1 MAKKYYAVRVGHN
14 PGIYVTWSDCE
25 VQVKG
30 FPGAQYKSFPTE
42 AEAKAYMGTI
52 DKAKSAGSKPTRTG
66 TKKTSASA
74 SKGMS
79 VGEYL
84 KTQTDDISQIVESDS
99 CEIRAFID
107 GSFDKPKGIVGSG
120 GVMLIG
126 TEEVEFSLSSV
137 DPNHV
142 AYWNVSGELLAALHV
157 VEYAMAHGYR
167 SCSLYYDYMGIEMWA
182 TGRWNTNNPLTTSY
196 AKRMKE
202 ARKQLRIDFHKVK
215 AHSGIA
221 YNDRA
226 DALAKKG
233 ILLK

>member
-42 AEAKAYMGTI
+42 AEAKAYMDTVSIGNSSI
-52 DKAKSAGSKPTRTG
+52 AKQRGA
-66 TKKTSASA
+66 KKTSVGNSER
-74 SKGMS
+74 MS
-79 VGEYL
+79 IGEYL
-84 KTQTDDISQIVESDS
+84 KTQTDDMCQIVESDP
-99 CEIRAFID
+99 CEVRAFID
-107 GSFDKPKGIVGSG
+107 GSFDKRKGVVGSG
-120 GVMLIG
+120 GVILLD
-126 TEEVEFSLSSV
+126 TEEVEFSLSSI

-157 VEYAMAHGYR
+157 VDYALDHGYA

-182 TGRWNTNNPLTTSY
+182 TGRWNTNNPLTTNY

-202 ARKQLRIDFHKVK
+202 ASKQLRIDFHKVK

-226 DALAKKG
+226 DTLAKKG
-233 ILLK
+233 TLLK

>member
-1 MAKKYYAVRVGHN
+1 MAKKYYAVRVGYN

-25 VQVKG
+25 MQVKG

-42 AEAKAYMGTI
+42 VEAKAYMGSINTP
-52 DKAKSAGSKPTRTG
+52 KSARNKPTRTG
-66 TKKTSASA
+66 TKKTSAST
-74 SKGMS
+74 SKRMS

-84 KTQTDDISQIVESDS
+84 TTQTDNISQIVELDP

-107 GSFDKPKGIVGSG
+107 GSFDKRKGVVGSG

-126 TEEVEFSLSSV
+126 TEEVEFSLSSI

-157 VEYAMAHGYR
+157 VDYALDHGYA

-182 TGRWNTNNPLTTSY
+182 TGRWNTNNPLTTNY
-196 AKRMKE
+196 AKRMKK
-202 ARKQLRIDFHKVK
+202 ASKQLRIDFHKVK

-233 ILLK
+233 TLLK

>member
-30 FPGAQYKSFPTE
+30 FPGAQYKSFPTK
-42 AEAKAYMGTI
+42 AEAKTYMGSINTP
-52 DKAKSAGSKPTRTG
+52 KSARNKPTRTG
-66 TKKTSASA
+66 TKKTSAST
-74 SKGMS
+74 SKRMS

-84 KTQTDDISQIVESDS
+84 KTQSDNISQIVESDP
-99 CEIRAFID
+99 CEICAFID
-107 GSFDKPKGIVGSG
+107 GSFDKRKGVVGSG

-126 TEEVEFSLSSV
+126 TEEVEFSLSSI

-157 VEYAMAHGYR
+157 VDYALDHGYT

-182 TGRWNTNNPLTTSY
+182 TGRWSTNNPLTTSY
-196 AKRMKE
+196 ARKMKE
-202 ARKQLRIDFHKVK
+202 ASKQLRIDFHKVK

-233 ILLK
+233 TLLK

>member
-25 VQVKG
+25 MQVKG

-42 AEAKAYMGTI
+42 VEAKAYMGSI
-52 DKAKSAGSKPTRTG
+52 NIPKSARNKPTRTG
-66 TKKTSASA
+66 TKKTSAST
-74 SKGMS
+74 SKRMS

-84 KTQTDDISQIVESDS
+84 TTQTDNIGQIVELDP

-107 GSFDKPKGIVGSG
+107 GSFDKRKDVVGSG

-126 TEEVEFSLSSV
+126 TEEVEFSLSSI

-157 VEYAMAHGYR
+157 VDYALDHGYA

-182 TGRWNTNNPLTTSY
+182 TGRWNTNNPLTTNY
-196 AKRMKE
+196 AKRMKK
-202 ARKQLRIDFHKVK
+202 ASKQLRIDFHKVK

-233 ILLK
+233 TLLK

>member
-42 AEAKAYMGTI
+42 AEAKAYMGTVSMANHSI
-52 DKAKSAGSKPTRTG
+52 AKQREA
-66 TKKTSASA
+66 KKTSIET
-74 SKGMS
+74 SKRMS

-84 KTQTDDISQIVESDS
+84 KTQTDDISQMVESDP

-107 GSFDKPKGIVGSG
+107 GSFDKRKGVVGSG
-120 GVMLIG
+120 GVILLG
-126 TEEVEFSLSSV
+126 AEEVEFSLSSTE
-137 DPNHV
+137 PNHV

-157 VEYAMAHGYR
+157 VDYALDHGYT

-182 TGRWNTNNPLTTSY
+182 TGRWKTNNPLTTNY

-202 ARKQLRIDFHKVK
+202 ASKQLRIDFHKVK

-233 ILLK
+233 TLLK

>member
-1 MAKKYYAVRVGHN
+1 MAKKYYAIRVGHN

-42 AEAKAYMGTI
+42 AEAKAYMGNVSI
-52 DKAKSAGSKPTRTG
+52 ANSSIAKQSRA
-66 TKKTSASA
+66 KKTSVGT
-74 SKGMS
+74 SKKMS

-84 KTQTDDISQIVESDS
+84 KTQTDNISQIVESDP

-107 GSFDKPKGIVGSG
+107 GSFDKRKGVVGSG
-120 GVMLIG
+120 GVILLG
-126 TEEVEFSLSSV
+126 AEEVEFSLSSTE
-137 DPNHV
+137 PNHV
-142 AYWNVSGELLAALHV
+142 AYWNVSGELLAVLHV
-157 VEYAMAHGYR
+157 VDYALNHGYT

-182 TGRWNTNNPLTTSY
+182 TGRWKTNNPLTTNY

-202 ARKQLRIDFHKVK
+202 ASKQLRIDFHKVK
-215 AHSGIA
+215 AHSGIT

-233 ILLK
+233 TLLK

>member
-42 AEAKAYMGTI
+42 AEAKAYMGTVSV
-52 DKAKSAGSKPTRTG
+52 AKSSIIKQRETR
-66 TKKTSASA
+66 KTSGGT
-74 SKGMS
+74 SKKMS

-84 KTQTDDISQIVESDS
+84 KTQTDNIRQIVESDP
-99 CEIRAFID
+99 CEVRAFID
-107 GSFDKPKGIVGSG
+107 GSFDKRKGVVGSG
-120 GVMLIG
+120 GVILLG
-126 TEEVEFSLSSV
+126 TEEVEFYLSSTE
-137 DPNHV
+137 PNHV

-157 VEYAMAHGYR
+157 VDYALDHGNS

-182 TGRWNTNNPLTTSY
+182 TGRWNTNNPLTTDY

-202 ARKQLRIDFHKVK
+202 ASKQLRIDFHKVK

-233 ILLK
+233 TLLK

>member
-42 AEAKAYMGTI
+42 AEAKAYMGNVSI
-52 DKAKSAGSKPTRTG
+52 ANSSIAKQSRA
-66 TKKTSASA
+66 KKTSVGT
-74 SKGMS
+74 SKKMS

-84 KTQTDDISQIVESDS
+84 KTQTDDIHQIVESDP
-99 CEIRAFID
+99 CEVRAFID
-107 GSFDKPKGIVGSG
+107 GSFDKRKGVVGSG
-120 GVMLIG
+120 GVILLD
-126 TEEVEFSLSSV
+126 TEEVEFSLSST

-157 VEYAMAHGYR
+157 VDYALNHGYT

-182 TGRWNTNNPLTTSY
+182 TGRWKTNNPLTINY

-202 ARKQLRIDFHKVK
+202 ASKQLRIDFHKVK
-215 AHSGIA
+215 AHSGIT

-233 ILLK
+233 TLLK

>member
-42 AEAKAYMGTI
+42 AEAKAYMGTVSVANSSI
-52 DKAKSAGSKPTRTG
+52 VKQRRTR
-66 TKKTSASA
+66 KTSGGT
-74 SKGMS
+74 SKKMS

-84 KTQTDDISQIVESDS
+84 KTQTDDISQIVESDP
-99 CEIRAFID
+99 CEVRAFID
-107 GSFDKPKGIVGSG
+107 GSFDKRKGVVGSG
-120 GVMLIG
+120 GVILLD
-126 TEEVEFSLSSV
+126 TEEVEFSLSST

-157 VEYAMAHGYR
+157 VDYALNHGYT

-182 TGRWNTNNPLTTSY
+182 TGRWKTNNPLTTNY

-202 ARKQLRIDFHKVK
+202 ASKQLRIDFHKVK
-215 AHSGIA
+215 AHSGIT

-233 ILLK
+233 TLLK

>member
-42 AEAKAYMGTI
+42 AEAKAYMGNIPVANSSSTNQ
-52 DKAKSAGSKPTRTG
+52 SGSKRISVG
-66 TKKTSASA
+66 A
-74 SKGMS
+74 SKRMS

-84 KTQTDDISQIVESDS
+84 QTQTDTISQIVESDP

-202 ARKQLRIDFHKVK
+202 ASKQLRIDFHKVK

>member
-42 AEAKAYMGTI
+42 AEAKAYMGSI
-52 DKAKSAGSKPTRTG
+52 DLPKSAGIKPTRTS

-74 SKGMS
+74 SKCMS

-84 KTQTDDISQIVESDS
+84 QTQTDTINQIVESDL

-126 TEEVEFSLSSV
+126 TEEVEFSLSSTE
-137 DPNHV
+137 PNHV

-157 VEYAMAHGYR
+157 VEYAIAHGYR

-202 ARKQLRIDFHKVK
+202 ASKQLRIDFHKVK

>member
-42 AEAKAYMGTI
+42 AEAKAYMGSI
-52 DKAKSAGSKPTRTG
+52 DLPKSAGIKPTKTG

-74 SKGMS
+74 SKRMS

-84 KTQTDDISQIVESDS
+84 KTQTDNISQIVESDP

-107 GSFDKPKGIVGSG
+107 GSFDKRKGVVGSG
-120 GVMLIG
+120 GVILLG
-126 TEEVEFSLSSV
+126 AEEVEFSLSSTE
-137 DPNHV
+137 PNHV

-157 VEYAMAHGYR
+157 VDYALDHGYT

-182 TGRWNTNNPLTTSY
+182 TGRWKTNNPLTTNY

-202 ARKQLRIDFHKVK
+202 ASKKLRIDFHKVK

-233 ILLK
+233 TLLK

>member
-25 VQVKG
+25 MQVKG

-42 AEAKAYMGTI
+42 VEAKAYMGSINTP
-52 DKAKSAGSKPTRTG
+52 KSARNKPTRTG
-66 TKKTSASA
+66 TKKTSAST
-74 SKGMS
+74 SKRMS

-84 KTQTDDISQIVESDS
+84 KIQTDNISQIVESDP

-107 GSFDKPKGIVGSG
+107 GSFDKRKGVVGSG
-120 GVMLIG
+120 GVILLG
-126 TEEVEFSLSSV
+126 AEEVEFSLSSTE
-137 DPNHV
+137 PNHV

-157 VEYAMAHGYR
+157 VDYALDHGYA

-182 TGRWNTNNPLTTSY
+182 TGRWNTNNPLTTNY
-196 AKRMKE
+196 AKRMKK
-202 ARKQLRIDFHKVK
+202 ASKQLHIDFHKVK

-233 ILLK
+233 TLLK

>member
-14 PGIYVTWSDCE
+14 PGIYVNWSDCE

-42 AEAKAYMGTI
+42 AEAKAYMDTVSIGNSSI
-52 DKAKSAGSKPTRTG
+52 AKQRGA
-66 TKKTSASA
+66 KKTSVGN
-74 SKGMS
+74 SKRMS
-79 VGEYL
+79 IGEYL
-84 KTQTDDISQIVESDS
+84 KTQTDDICQIVEYDP
-99 CEIRAFID
+99 CEVRAFID
-107 GSFDKPKGIVGSG
+107 GSFDKRKGVVGSG
-120 GVMLIG
+120 GVILLG
-126 TEEVEFSLSSV
+126 TEEVEFSLSSI

-157 VEYAMAHGYR
+157 VDYALDHGYT

-182 TGRWNTNNPLTTSY
+182 TGRWNTNNPLTTHY

-233 ILLK
+233 TLLK

>member
-42 AEAKAYMGTI
+42 AEAKAYMDNVSIGNSSI
-52 DKAKSAGSKPTRTG
+52 AKQRGA
-66 TKKTSASA
+66 KKTSVGNSER
-74 SKGMS
+74 MS
-79 VGEYL
+79 IGEYL
-84 KTQTDDISQIVESDS
+84 KTQTDDMCQIVESDP
-99 CEIRAFID
+99 CEVRAFID
-107 GSFDKPKGIVGSG
+107 GSFDKRKGVVGSG
-120 GVMLIG
+120 GVILLG
-126 TEEVEFSLSSV
+126 TEEVEFSLSSI

-157 VEYAMAHGYR
+157 VDYALDHGYA

-182 TGRWNTNNPLTTSY
+182 TGRWNTNNPLTTNY

-202 ARKQLRIDFHKVK
+202 ASKQLRIDFHKVK

-226 DALAKKG
+226 DTLAKKG
-233 ILLK
+233 TLLK

>member
-14 PGIYVTWSDCE
+14 PGIYVSWSDCE

-30 FPGAQYKSFPTE
+30 FPGAQYKSFPKE
-42 AEAKAYMGTI
+42 VEAKAYMGNILVVNNSST
-52 DKAKSAGSKPTRTG
+52 KQSGSKRTSVS
-66 TKKTSASA
+66 T

-84 KTQTDDISQIVESDS
+84 KTQTNDISQIVESDP

-107 GSFDKPKGIVGSG
+107 GSFDKRKGVVGSG

>member
-42 AEAKAYMGTI
+42 AEAKAYMGNVSI
-52 DKAKSAGSKPTRTG
+52 ANSSIAKQSRA
-66 TKKTSASA
+66 KKTSVGT
-74 SKGMS
+74 SKKMS

-84 KTQTDDISQIVESDS
+84 KTQTDDIHQIVESDP
-99 CEIRAFID
+99 CEVRAFID
-107 GSFDKPKGIVGSG
+107 GSFDKRKGVVGSG
-120 GVMLIG
+120 GVILLD
-126 TEEVEFSLSSV
+126 TEEVEFSLSST

-157 VEYAMAHGYR
+157 VDYALNHGYT

-182 TGRWNTNNPLTTSY
+182 TGRWKTNNPLTINY

-202 ARKQLRIDFHKVK
+202 ASKQLRIDFHKVK
-215 AHSGIA
+215 ALSGIT

-233 ILLK
+233 TLLK

>member
-25 VQVKG
+25 MQVKG

-42 AEAKAYMGTI
+42 VEAKAYMGSINTP
-52 DKAKSAGSKPTRTG
+52 KSARNKPTRTG
-66 TKKTSASA
+66 TKKTSAST
-74 SKGMS
+74 SKRMS

-84 KTQTDDISQIVESDS
+84 KIQTDNISQIVESDP

-107 GSFDKPKGIVGSG
+107 GSFDKQKGVVGSG
-120 GVMLIG
+120 GVILLG
-126 TEEVEFSLSSV
+126 AEEVEFSLSSTE
-137 DPNHV
+137 PNHV

-157 VEYAMAHGYR
+157 VDYALDHGYA

-182 TGRWNTNNPLTTSY
+182 TGRWNTNNPLTTNY
-196 AKRMKE
+196 AKRMKK
-202 ARKQLRIDFHKVK
+202 ASKQLHIDFHKVK

-233 ILLK
+233 TLLK

>member
-42 AEAKAYMGTI
+42 AEAKAYMGSI
-52 DKAKSAGSKPTRTG
+52 DLPKSAGIKPTRTG

-74 SKGMS
+74 SKRMS

-84 KTQTDDISQIVESDS
+84 KTQTDNISQIVESDP

-107 GSFDKPKGIVGSG
+107 GSFDKRKGVVGSG
-120 GVMLIG
+120 GVILLG
-126 TEEVEFSLSSV
+126 AEEVEFSLSSTE
-137 DPNHV
+137 PNHV

-157 VEYAMAHGYR
+157 VDYALDHGYT

-182 TGRWNTNNPLTTSY
+182 TKGWKRNNALTQQY
-196 AKRMKE
+196 AAFYDSIKDRV
-202 ARKQLRIDFHKVK
+202 RVHFHKVK

-233 ILLK
+233 TLLK

>member
-42 AEAKAYMGTI
+42 AEAKAYMGSI
-52 DKAKSAGSKPTRTG
+52 DLPKSAGIKPTRTD

-84 KTQTDDISQIVESDS
+84 KTQTDNISQIVESDP

-107 GSFDKPKGIVGSG
+107 GSFDKRKGVVGSG
-120 GVMLIG
+120 GVILLG
-126 TEEVEFSLSSV
+126 AEEVEFSLSSTE
-137 DPNHV
+137 PNHV

-157 VEYAMAHGYR
+157 VDYALDHGYT

-182 TGRWNTNNPLTTSY
+182 TGRWKTNNPLTTNY

-202 ARKQLRIDFHKVK
+202 ASKKLRIDFHKVK

-233 ILLK
+233 TLLK

>member
-14 PGIYVTWSDCE
+14 PGIYVTWSDCKM
-25 VQVKG
+25 QVKG

-42 AEAKAYMGTI
+42 VEAKAYMGSI
-52 DKAKSAGSKPTRTG
+52 NIPKSARNKPTRTG
-66 TKKTSASA
+66 TKKTSAST
-74 SKGMS
+74 SKRMS

-84 KTQTDDISQIVESDS
+84 TTQTDNISQIVESDP

-107 GSFDKPKGIVGSG
+107 GSFDKQKGVVGSG
-120 GVMLIG
+120 GVILLG
-126 TEEVEFSLSSV
+126 AQEVEFSLSSTE
-137 DPNHV
+137 PNHV

-157 VEYAMAHGYR
+157 VDYALDHGYA

-182 TGRWNTNNPLTTSY
+182 TGRWNTNNPLTTNY
-196 AKRMKE
+196 AKRMKK
-202 ARKQLRIDFHKVK
+202 ASKQLHIDFHKVK

-233 ILLK
+233 TLLK

>member
-14 PGIYVTWSDCE
+14 PGIYVTWSDCKM
-25 VQVKG
+25 QVKG

-42 AEAKAYMGTI
+42 VEAKAYMGSI
-52 DKAKSAGSKPTRTG
+52 NIPKSARNKPTRTG
-66 TKKTSASA
+66 TKKTSAST
-74 SKGMS
+74 SKRMS

-84 KTQTDDISQIVESDS
+84 TTQTDNISQIVELDP

-107 GSFDKPKGIVGSG
+107 GSFDKRKGVVGSG

-126 TEEVEFSLSSV
+126 TEEVEFSLSSI

-157 VEYAMAHGYR
+157 VDYALDHGYA

-182 TGRWNTNNPLTTSY
+182 TGRWNTNNPLTTNY
-196 AKRMKE
+196 VKRMKK
-202 ARKQLRIDFHKVK
+202 ASKQLRIDFHKVK

-233 ILLK
+233 TLLK

>member
-42 AEAKAYMGTI
+42 AEAKAYMGNVSI
-52 DKAKSAGSKPTRTG
+52 ANSSIAKQSRA
-66 TKKTSASA
+66 KKTSVGT
-74 SKGMS
+74 SKKMS

-84 KTQTDDISQIVESDS
+84 KTQTDNISQIVESDP

-107 GSFDKPKGIVGSG
+107 GSFDKRKGVVGSG
-120 GVMLIG
+120 GVILLG
-126 TEEVEFSLSSV
+126 AEEVEFSLSSTE
-137 DPNHV
+137 PNHV
-142 AYWNVSGELLAALHV
+142 AYWNVSGELLAVLHV
-157 VEYAMAHGYR
+157 VDYALNHGYT

-182 TGRWNTNNPLTTSY
+182 TGRWKTNNPLTTNY

-202 ARKQLRIDFHKVK
+202 ASKQLRIDFHKVK
-215 AHSGIA
+215 AHSGIT

-233 ILLK
+233 TLLK

>member
-30 FPGAQYKSFPTE
+30 FSGAQYKSFPTE

-52 DKAKSAGSKPTRTG
+52 SVTNSSSTKQNRSKRTPVG
-66 TKKTSASA
+66 A
-74 SKGMS
+74 SKRMS
-79 VGEYL
+79 LGEYL
-84 KTQTDDISQIVESDS
+84 QTHTDDISQIVESDP

-107 GSFDKPKGIVGSG
+107 GSFDKRKGVVGSG
-120 GVMLIG
+120 GVILLG
-126 TEEVEFSLSSV
+126 AEEVEFFLSSTE
-137 DPNHV
+137 PNHV

-157 VEYAMAHGYR
+157 VDYALDHGYT

-182 TGRWNTNNPLTTSY
+182 TGRWKTNNPLTTNY

-202 ARKQLRIDFHKVK
+202 ASKKLRIDFHKVK

-226 DALAKKG
+226 DALAKEG
-233 ILLK
+233 TLLK

>member
-14 PGIYVTWSDCE
+14 PGIYGTWSDCE

-30 FPGAQYKSFPTE
+30 YPAAQYKSFSTE
-42 AEAKAYMGTI
+42 AEAKAYMGSI
-52 DKAKSAGSKPTRTG
+52 DIPKSAEIKPTRTG

-74 SKGMS
+74 SKSMS
-79 VGEYL
+79 VDEYL
-84 KTQTDDISQIVESDS
+84 KTQMDTISQIVELDP

-107 GSFDKPKGIVGSG
+107 GSFDKRNGVVGSG

-126 TEEVEFSLSSV
+126 TEEVEFSISST
-137 DPNHV
+137 DSYHV

-157 VEYAMAHGYR
+157 VDYALDHGYT

-202 ARKQLRIDFHKVK
+202 ASKELRIDFHKVK

-233 ILLK
+233 TLLK

>member
-25 VQVKG
+25 NQVKG

-42 AEAKAYMGTI
+42 AEAKTYMGTVSVANHSI
-52 DKAKSAGSKPTRTG
+52 AKQRGA
-66 TKKTSASA
+66 KKTSLGA
-74 SKGMS
+74 SKRRS

-84 KTQTDDISQIVESDS
+84 KTQTDDISQIVESDP
-99 CEIRAFID
+99 CEVRAFID
-107 GSFDKPKGIVGSG
+107 GSFDKRKGVVGSG
-120 GVMLIG
+120 GVILLG
-126 TEEVEFSLSSV
+126 TEEIEFSLSSTE
-137 DPNHV
+137 PNHV

-157 VEYAMAHGYR
+157 VDYALDHGYT

-182 TGRWNTNNPLTTSY
+182 TGRWKTNNPLTTHY

-202 ARKQLRIDFHKVK
+202 ASKQLRIDFHKVK

-226 DALAKKG
+226 DALAKQG
-233 ILLK
+233 TLLK

>member
-1 MAKKYYAVRVGHN
+1 MAKKYYAFRVGHN

-25 VQVKG
+25 MQVKG

-42 AEAKAYMGTI
+42 VEAKDYMGSINTP
-52 DKAKSAGSKPTRTG
+52 KSARNKPTRTG
-66 TKKTSASA
+66 TKKTSAST
-74 SKGMS
+74 SKRMS

-84 KTQTDDISQIVESDS
+84 TTQTDNISQIVELDP

-107 GSFDKPKGIVGSG
+107 GSFDKRKGVVGSG

-126 TEEVEFSLSSV
+126 TEEVEFSLSSI

-157 VEYAMAHGYR
+157 VDYALDHGYA

-182 TGRWNTNNPLTTSY
+182 TGRWNTNNPLTTNY
-196 AKRMKE
+196 AKRMKK
-202 ARKQLRIDFHKVK
+202 ASKQLRIDFHKVK

-233 ILLK
+233 TLLK

>member
-42 AEAKAYMGTI
+42 EEAKAYMGTVSI
-52 DKAKSAGSKPTRTG
+52 DNTSIVKQCGA
-66 TKKTSASA
+66 KKTSVGT
-74 SKGMS
+74 SKQMS

-84 KTQTDDISQIVESDS
+84 KTQTDNIHQIMESDP
-99 CEIRAFID
+99 CEVRAFID
-107 GSFDKPKGIVGSG
+107 GSFDKRKGVVGSG
-120 GVMLIG
+120 GVILLD
-126 TEEVEFSLSSV
+126 TEEVEFSLSSIE
-137 DPNHV
+137 PNHV

-157 VEYAMAHGYR
+157 VDYALDHGYA

-182 TGRWNTNNPLTTSY
+182 TGRWNTNNPLTTNY

-202 ARKQLRIDFHKVK
+202 ARKQIRVDFHKVK

-233 ILLK
+233 TLLK

>member
-42 AEAKAYMGTI
+42 AEAKAYMGTVSMANHSI
-52 DKAKSAGSKPTRTG
+52 AKQREA
-66 TKKTSASA
+66 KKTSIET
-74 SKGMS
+74 SKRMS

-84 KTQTDDISQIVESDS
+84 KTQTDDISQMVESDP
-99 CEIRAFID
+99 CEVRAFID
-107 GSFDKPKGIVGSG
+107 GSFDKRKGVVGSG
-120 GVMLIG
+120 GVILLG
-126 TEEVEFSLSSV
+126 TEEVEFSLSSTE
-137 DPNHV
+137 PNHV

-157 VEYAMAHGYR
+157 VDYALNHGYT

-182 TGRWNTNNPLTTSY
+182 TGRWKTNNPLTTNY

-202 ARKQLRIDFHKVK
+202 ASKQLRIDFHKVK
-215 AHSGIA
+215 AHSGIT

-233 ILLK
+233 TLLK